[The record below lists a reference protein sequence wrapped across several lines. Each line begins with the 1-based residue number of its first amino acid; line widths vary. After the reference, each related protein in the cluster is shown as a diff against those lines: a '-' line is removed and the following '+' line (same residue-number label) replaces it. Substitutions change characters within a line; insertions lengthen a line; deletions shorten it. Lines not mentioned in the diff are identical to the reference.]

1 MPKAKLSVTVD
12 AELLKKVDRVAG
24 GSSRSEIVEKA
35 LSRWLRS
42 RKRQELDS
50 EIERYY
56 AGMSAREREEDSV
69 WAELGRT
76 ALSDTWS

>member
-56 AGMSAREREEDSV
+56 AEMSAGEREEDSA